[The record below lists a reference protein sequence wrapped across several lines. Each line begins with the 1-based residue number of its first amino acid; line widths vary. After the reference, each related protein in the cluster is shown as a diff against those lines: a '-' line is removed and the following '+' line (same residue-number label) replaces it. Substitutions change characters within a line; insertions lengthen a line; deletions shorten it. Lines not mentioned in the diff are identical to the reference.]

1 MAGDAL
7 HVDAD
12 FHAAAV
18 ATVDAAVGR
27 LGGDDEL
34 GLDAIYVVDVLP
46 AHAVAVLFLDAAH
59 DHDLVALGN
68 EVHVLHHLGRVGGG
82 GNAALLVGAAT
93 AADELVI
100 LEALVRVEVP
110 VVAVANANSVDV
122 AVDGDDLV
130 ARAHEAHHVAQAV
143 NLDLVKAELLHLGLD
158 AGHNVA
164 LLAGL
169 AGVGDH
175 GAQERSH
182 VRVVGLRRFLD
193 LVVVEFLHWVL
204 LASGNVLADLVP

>member
-1 MAGDAL
+1 MPPS
-7 HVDAD
+7 
-12 FHAAAV
+12 
-18 ATVDAAVGR
+18 VGSV
-27 LGGDDEL
+27 EMTNS
-34 GLDAIYVVDVLP
+34 GLMPSYVVDVLP

-59 DHDLVALGN
+59 DHDLVALGD
-68 EVHVLHHLGRVGGG
+68 EAHVLHHLGRVGGRSH
-82 GNAALLVGAAT
+82 AALLVGAAA
-93 AADELVI
+93 AADELVGPRSPRTGSASQFSMLPMPTVSMWPSMAMI
-100 LEALVRVEVP
+100 LSP
-110 VVAVANANSVDV
+110 V
-122 AVDGDDLV
+122 
-130 ARAHEAHHVAQAV
+130 AHEAHHVAQAV